1 MSIIDSV
8 RRVLPP
14 KYRQF
19 AKFLVVGGT
28 TWIIDTGL
36 FFFLKHT
43 VLPDKILT
51 AKIIAILVAMIVNYV
66 LNREWSFNDRGGRE
80 RHHEAALFFLLN
92 SIGILVN
99 LAPLGISHYLL
110 GFNAENYTPFTETV
124 ADFVSGSL
132 IGTVLAMA
140 FRYWAYQK
148 WVFPELVEEGVEPDE
163 APVLENEL
171 TFNIPPH
178 PHADGHITGADHTAP
193 GTPDGPVAVTRP
205 TGGEPRQR

>member
-28 TWIIDTGL
+28 SWIIDTGL

-43 VLPDKILT
+43 VLPEKVLT

-80 RHHEAALFFLLN
+80 RHHEAALFFLFN
-92 SIGILVN
+92 GIGIGVN
-99 LAPLGISHYLL
+99 LLPLWISHYVL
-110 GFNAENYTPFTETV
+110 GFNALNYTPFTETV
-124 ADFVSGSL
+124 ADFISGSI
-132 IGTVLAMA
+132 IGTVVAMA
-140 FRYWAYQK
+140 FRYWSYQK
-148 WVFPELVEEGVEPDE
+148 WVFPELVDESVEADE
-163 APVLENEL
+163 APVPASEPA
-171 TFNIPPH
+171 FGIPPH
-178 PHADGHITGADHTAP
+178 LH
-193 GTPDGPVAVTRP
+193 PDVTDVPATRVP
-205 TGGEPRQR
+205 TGDPTPEPPQR

>member
-28 TWIIDTGL
+28 TWVIDTGL

-43 VLPDKILT
+43 VLPEKVLT

-92 SIGILVN
+92 GIGIVVN
-99 LAPLGISHYLL
+99 LAPLWISHYLL
-110 GFNAENYTPFTETV
+110 GFNAQNYTPFTETV
-124 ADFVSGSL
+124 ADFISGSI
-132 IGTVLAMA
+132 IGTVVAMA

-148 WVFPELVEEGVEPDE
+148 WVFPELVEEGVAAGE

-178 PHADGHITGADHTAP
+178 LHPHTDVPA
-193 GTPDGPVAVTRP
+193 TPPAGPDTP
-205 TGGEPRQR
+205 PR